1 MIYNQLHEYFL
12 DKLFPSQCGFRKEYS
27 SQHSLLVMTEE
38 FKESIDKGNGF
49 GALLNDWSKAFD
61 CTDHTLLIAKL
72 SALGVLPLSLKFLY
86 PYLSNRTQRIKTK
99 ENFSDKANIEFG
111 VF

>member
-49 GALLNDWSKAFD
+49 GALLND
-61 CTDHTLLIAKL
+61 
-72 SALGVLPLSLKFLY
+72 
-86 PYLSNRTQRIKTK
+86 
-99 ENFSDKANIEFG
+99 
-111 VF
+111 

>member
-1 MIYNQLHEYFL
+1 MLYQSTRKGIKVIKKKLPAVTILPNISKLYEKMIYNQLHEYFL

-49 GALLNDWSKAFD
+49 GALLND
-61 CTDHTLLIAKL
+61 
-72 SALGVLPLSLKFLY
+72 
-86 PYLSNRTQRIKTK
+86 
-99 ENFSDKANIEFG
+99 
-111 VF
+111 